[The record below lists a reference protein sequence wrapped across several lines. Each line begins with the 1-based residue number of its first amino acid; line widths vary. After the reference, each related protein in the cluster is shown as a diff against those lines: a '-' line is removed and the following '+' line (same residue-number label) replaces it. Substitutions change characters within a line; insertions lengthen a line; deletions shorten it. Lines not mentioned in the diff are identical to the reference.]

1 LARTRPLDSESEIWY
16 DDDMLVSVEVPDT
29 IAHSLRL
36 DGPQSGRRALEMLA
50 LEGYRAG
57 ELSRGQVSE
66 MLGMGFYD
74 TEGFLK
80 AHHAFLQYSVEDLEQ
95 DAANLRE
102 FFSR

>member
-1 LARTRPLDSESEIWY
+1 
-16 DDDMLVSVEVPDT
+16 MLVSVEVPDL

-36 DGPQSGRRALEMLA
+36 DGPQSNRRALEMLA

-66 MLGMGFYD
+66 MLDMEFNE
-74 TEGFLK
+74 TEKFLK
-80 AHHAFLQYSVEDLEQ
+80 DHGAFLQYTVDDLER
-95 DAANLRE
+95 DAANLRQ

>member
-1 LARTRPLDSESEIWY
+1 
-16 DDDMLVSVEVPDT
+16 MLLSVEVPDQ

-57 ELSRGQVSE
+57 ELSRGQVSK
-66 MLGMGFYD
+66 MLSLGFYE

-80 AHHAFLQYSVEDLEQ
+80 AHKAHPEMTMEELEEERQ
-95 DAANLRE
+95 ALTSALGR
-102 FFSR
+102 